1 MPRTSARGYE
11 PTMIFFAGP
20 LIAFAGAVL
29 LVLILRPVASRVG
42 LLDIPNARSSH
53 QAPTPLIGGLA
64 IFLAVLLGSFAAI
77 ASGILPLDRYTLS
90 FLGGGLMLVV
100 LGAIDD
106 ARDLSPAMRFAV
118 QITASLIMVF
128 GGGVVLTDLGR
139 MQPNGELV
147 ELGFLSIPFTV
158 FATLG
163 VINAL
168 NMSDGVDGLSGTLA
182 LVSLT
187 GLLIVAA
194 VNGGPADT
202 VFLAVVAAAIV
213 SFLLFNL
220 RLPGRSRAAVFMG
233 DAGSMFLGYALT
245 WFTISLS
252 QGEQRAI
259 VPAAALWFLMLPLF
273 DTVTMMFRRLAKRRS
288 PFSADREHV
297 HHVFLMAGFTVNETV
312 IIMAAAA
319 LIGVGIGLLCLDLRA
334 PEFTIA
340 GFFVICGILYFWM
353 MLRSWKVMK
362 FIERSICRRDSKTDR
377 RAGAE
382 RRQFADPDWSGE
394 ERRSGRDRR
403 VDARRSADRGETAM
417 TEEAQAPGAMG
428 ATTRQSTG
436 PGGR

>member
-1 MPRTSARGYE
+1 
-11 PTMIFFAGP
+11 MIFFAGP
-20 LIAFAGAVL
+20 LIALAGAAL
-29 LVLILRPVASRVG
+29 LVLILRPVARRIG

-53 QAPTPLIGGLA
+53 QKPTPLVGGLA
-64 IFLAVLLGSFAAI
+64 IFLAILLGSLAAA
-77 ASGILPLDRYTLS
+77 ASGILPLNRYTLS
-90 FLGGGLMLVV
+90 FFGGGLMLVIV
-100 LGAIDD
+100 GVIDD
-106 ARDLSPAMRFAV
+106 ARDLSASLRFAV
-118 QITASLIMVF
+118 QIAASLIMIF

-139 MQPNGELV
+139 MQPNGELL
-147 ELGFLSIPFTV
+147 ELGFLAIPFTV

-168 NMSDGVDGLSGTLA
+168 NMSDGVDGLSGSLA
-182 LVSLT
+182 LISLT
-187 GLLIVAA
+187 GLMIVSA

-202 VFLAVVAAAIV
+202 VVLAMMAAAIV

-273 DTVTMMFRRLAKRRS
+273 DTVTMMLRRLAKRRS

-353 MLRSWKVMK
+353 MLRSWKVMR
-362 FIERSICRRDSKTDR
+362 FIERSI
-377 RAGAE
+377 
-382 RRQFADPDWSGE
+382 
-394 ERRSGRDRR
+394 
-403 VDARRSADRGETAM
+403 
-417 TEEAQAPGAMG
+417 
-428 ATTRQSTG
+428 
-436 PGGR
+436 